1 VHCASGSFRTAV
13 DPPSRHAHD
22 AILILTHGGMSRR
35 NQVAA
40 LLTLISLGLLV
51 PGLTRPVLTISASIS
66 VLGNT
71 REIFRETQ
79 SITESVRNL
88 FESGN
93 TFVAALIL
101 LFSIL
106 VPVLKALLLGMV
118 LFTRD
123 PVVRT
128 RLGGFVRS
136 ISKWSMADVFVVGVF
151 IAFMAANALDNLDA
165 QAGIGLYFFAAYCLV
180 SNLAFQFLS
189 ASSD

>member
-1 VHCASGSFRTAV
+1 
-13 DPPSRHAHD
+13 
-22 AILILTHGGMSRR
+22 MSRR
-35 NQVAA
+35 NQIAA
-40 LLTLISLGLLV
+40 LLTLVSLGLLV

-66 VLGNT
+66 LLGNT

-79 SITESVRNL
+79 SIAESVRNL

-93 TFVAALIL
+93 AFVATLIL

-106 VPVLKALLLGMV
+106 VPVLKAVLLGFV

-123 PVVRT
+123 AALRA
-128 RLGGFVRS
+128 RLGRFVRS

-165 QAGIGLYFFAAYCLV
+165 QAGVGLYYFAAYCLV
-180 SNLAFQFLS
+180 SNLAFQFLQVSDHQS
-189 ASSD
+189 ARI